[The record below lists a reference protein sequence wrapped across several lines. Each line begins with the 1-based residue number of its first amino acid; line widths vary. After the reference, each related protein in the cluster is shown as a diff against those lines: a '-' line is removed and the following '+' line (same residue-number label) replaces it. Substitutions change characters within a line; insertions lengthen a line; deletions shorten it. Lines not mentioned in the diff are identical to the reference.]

1 MKLRT
6 LTIDDIPKGYYWAA
20 VEPDGVAYA
29 YKEMPYLSDDYNTWE
44 PEEGSDYIKLEKKFD
59 ASNWKR
65 SLITSHKNCKVFFE
79 NPTSDDIPEGYNY
92 IAVSRYGRI
101 YAFIQKPLIK
111 EDYWKKTGN
120 EPFRSVG
127 IHLGEFDWKNSLVSR
142 QLDKKILTVEDI
154 PQGYNYA
161 AVNHDGTALA
171 FTYKPVIMYESGV
184 WLFISGTVEY
194 IGAGFDSTNW
204 KNSLVCREVKEQP
217 KLKQLT
223 VDDIPDGYSWASV
236 GPYGHAFAYAEKPI
250 WENDVWKYKGRDK
263 WEWIGFGFDASD
275 WKNSLISIYDE
286 EETN

>member
-1 MKLRT
+1 MES
-6 LTIDDIPKGYYWAA
+6 DIPKGYYWAA

-161 AVNHDGTALA
+161 AVDEDGIAYA
-171 FTYKPVIMYESGV
+171 FKTIPELNRNDACWYPTDEENSLLRVGEDFDATNWTTSLVEKKTLKKLTVKDIPTLKWAAVDATGIAFAYTEKPTLGERSWITTEPKDIFHTHTY
-184 WLFISGTVEY
+184 LFIGR
-194 IGAGFDSTNW
+194 GFDS
-204 KNSLVCREVKEQP
+204 
-217 KLKQLT
+217 
-223 VDDIPDGYSWASV
+223 
-236 GPYGHAFAYAEKPI
+236 
-250 WENDVWKYKGRDK
+250 
-263 WEWIGFGFDASD
+263 SD
-275 WKNSLISIYDE
+275 WQNSLISLYE
-286 EETN
+286 